1 VIDKAGQL
9 YGDSLDDHEIELPR
23 ALAIL
28 EKRGRHKTTRAM
40 VAIVYY
46 RLVRSGSHA
55 NPSASQKLEFPCDG
69 SNLAVR

>member
-1 VIDKAGQL
+1 
-9 YGDSLDDHEIELPR
+9 
-23 ALAIL
+23 L

>member
-9 YGDSLDDHEIELPR
+9 YDDSLDDHEIEFPR

-28 EKRGRHKTTRAM
+28 EKRGRHKTTRVM

-55 NPSASQKLEFPCDG
+55 NPSASSVKTPGVDAK
-69 SNLAVR
+69 S